1 MIYPRIMVG
10 EGGVFEIIYTDRTET
25 WLNKVL
31 DPITYVKLRKY
42 NFAVHFF
49 MGQIY

>member
-1 MIYPRIMVG
+1 MIYTRIMVG
-10 EGGVFEIIYTDRTET
+10 EGAVFKIIYRDRTET
-25 WLNKVL
+25 CLNKVL

-49 MGQIY
+49 IGQIF